1 MENIFIEMDLIS
13 YIRYCLENE
22 NGTLDLKQLL
32 NATDY
37 RLYHWITSR
46 INEEFFYDGWVA
58 SDRFPTYYSFIHQ
71 FISLVREV
79 ATS

>member
-37 RLYHWITSR
+37 RLYH
-46 INEEFFYDGWVA
+46 
-58 SDRFPTYYSFIHQ
+58 
-71 FISLVREV
+71 
-79 ATS
+79 